1 MAARNPYFGQGLT
14 IGIATGVFAVSFGVL
29 ATGNGLSV
37 LKTCAISVLV
47 FTGAS
52 QFAAVGVVASGGSP
66 VTAVAS
72 GLLLGVRNAAYGLAM
87 APRFPKRL
95 LPRALCTQLL
105 IDESTAM
112 ALNAP
117 EEQKLQAFLTG
128 GVSVFIFWN
137 SGTLIGAVAGANIA
151 DPAALGLD
159 AAFPASLL
167 ALMAPRLRD
176 AAGRRVAIVGA
187 VIALVLTPLLP
198 AGLPIIA
205 AAGAVLP
212 EFLRKERR

>member
-1 MAARNPYFGQGLT
+1 MATRGPYVGQAVT
-14 IGIATGVFAVSFGVL
+14 IGIATAFFAASFGVL
-29 ATGNGLSV
+29 ATGNGLTV
-37 LKTCAISVLV
+37 LQTCVMSALV

-72 GLLLGVRNAAYGLAM
+72 GLLLAVRNAAYGLAM
-87 APRFPKRL
+87 APRFPKRF

-112 ALNAP
+112 ALMAP
-117 EEQKLQAFLTG
+117 EEEKLRAFVTG
-128 GVSVFIFWN
+128 GVGVFIFWN
-137 SGTLIGAVAGANIA
+137 TGTLIGAVAGASIA
-151 DPAALGLD
+151 DPNALGLD

-176 AAGRRVAIVGA
+176 AAGRRVAMLGA
-187 VIALVLTPLLP
+187 FIALVLTPFLP

-205 AAGAVLP
+205 ASAAVLP
-212 EFLRKERR
+212 EMLRKNDR